1 MALAK
6 TRRLTSLFPDAYA
19 AGDSSAL
26 LYRLLDVIG
35 AELTIA
41 DDGIKRLLKSH
52 WVAYATGAG
61 LDGLAAIFS
70 VERRRLLDGS
80 PEPDEAFRQRLR
92 AVVPMFTGGGTVR
105 AVRGAV
111 RSALGLPFDLDAI
124 PLPDALRADLETL
137 VTVAEY
143 TAGPERMVAD
153 TRLTGDHTEL
163 VLTVD
168 SATVQANPPEFTITF
183 TRGTGWSLRVEQL
196 DGPGLVST
204 NELFFPDGSTL
215 TLRADESGML
225 RAALGLDD
233 VTASFTTLDGRRP
246 VPLPFVPQGRSRWRI
261 TVSGVPFDHG
271 VFDEYAFG
279 PPDAHVALRWR
290 RARPLTFEVHVPY
303 HLQTVVDALRER
315 HGYAGQLFVF
325 EGMPREA
332 IQEVVDDTRAAGVE
346 GSVHFTL
353 QARDRLDAT
362 ERLRIE
368 LTHRA
373 AENTGLREALT
384 VGSVQRV
391 RESHDLTERIR
402 LGGTFDV
409 STFDTDHGFN

>member
-1 MALAK
+1 MTLAK

-19 AGDSSAL
+19 AEDPSAL

-35 AELTIA
+35 AELTVA

-52 WVAYATGAG
+52 WVAYATGSG

-111 RSALGLPFDLDAI
+111 RSALGLPFDLNVI
-124 PLPDALRADLETL
+124 PFPDALRADLEAL
-137 VTVAEY
+137 VTVQEY
-143 TAGPERMVAD
+143 TAGPDRMVGD
-153 TRLTGDHTEL
+153 TTLTGDRSEL
-163 VLTVD
+163 ELTVD
-168 SATVQANPPEFTITF
+168 SATVQANPPEFTIAF
-183 TRGTGWSLRVEQL
+183 SHGTGWSLRVERL
-196 DGPGLVST
+196 DGPGLLST
-204 NELFFPDGSTL
+204 SGLFFPDGSTL
-215 TLRADESGML
+215 TLRADENGML
-225 RAALGLDD
+225 RAALGPND
-233 VTASFTTLDGRRP
+233 VTASFTTLGDQRP

-261 TVSGVPFDHG
+261 TASGVPFGHG
-271 VFDEYAFG
+271 LFDEHTFG
-279 PPDAHVALRWR
+279 PPDLHVELRWR
-290 RARPLTFEVHVPY
+290 RSRPLTFEVHVPY
-303 HLQTVVDALRER
+303 HLQTVVDGLRER
-315 HGYAGQLFVF
+315 HGYTGPLFVF
-325 EGMPREA
+325 EGLPREA

-346 GSVHFTL
+346 GSVHFTV

-368 LTHRA
+368 LTHRSV
-373 AENTGLREALT
+373 ERTGLRETLT
-384 VGSVQRV
+384 VGSVQRS
-391 RESHDLTERIR
+391 RESQDLTERIR

-409 STFDTDHGFN
+409 SVFDTDHGFN

>member
-1 MALAK
+1 MTLAK
-6 TRRLTSLFPDAYA
+6 TQRLTSLFPDAYA
-19 AGDSSAL
+19 ARDPAAL

-41 DDGIKRLLKSH
+41 DDGVKRLLKSH

-111 RSALGLPFDLDAI
+111 RSALGLPFDLDSI
-124 PLPDALRADLETL
+124 PLPEALRGDLEAL
-137 VTVAEY
+137 VTVQEY
-143 TAGPERMVAD
+143 TGGPERMVAD
-153 TRLTGDHTEL
+153 TAVVGDVSEL
-163 VLTVD
+163 LLTVD
-168 SATVQANPPEFTITF
+168 SATVQASPPEFTITF
-183 TRGTGWSLRVEQL
+183 ARGTGWSLRVERL
-196 DGPGLVST
+196 DGPGLLST
-204 NELFFPDGSTL
+204 EDLFIPDGSTL
-215 TLRADESGML
+215 TLRADESGLL
-225 RAALGLDD
+225 RAAVGLDD
-233 VTASFTTLDGRRP
+233 VTSSFRSLDGATP
-246 VPLPFVPQGRSRWRI
+246 VPLPFVPQGRSQWRV
-261 TVSGVPFDHG
+261 TVSGPPFDDSVYDDH
-271 VFDEYAFG
+271 AFG
-279 PPDAHVALRWR
+279 PPDLHVELRWR

-303 HLQTVVDALRER
+303 HLQAVVDALRVR
-315 HGYAGQLFVF
+315 HGYTGQLFVF
-325 EGMPREA
+325 EGLPRET

-353 QARDRLDAT
+353 QATDRLDAT

-368 LTHRA
+368 LTHRN
-373 AENTGLREALT
+373 AENTRLREALT
-384 VGSVQRV
+384 VGSVQRS
-391 RESHDLTERIR
+391 RESQDLTERIR

>member
-1 MALAK
+1 MTLAK
-6 TRRLTSLFPDAYA
+6 TQRLTSLFPDAYA
-19 AGDSSAL
+19 ARDPAAL

-35 AELTIA
+35 GELTIA
-41 DDGIKRLLKSH
+41 DDGVKRLLKSH
-52 WVAYATGAG
+52 WVAYATGSG

-111 RSALGLPFDLDAI
+111 RSALGLPFDLASI
-124 PLPDALRADLETL
+124 PLPEALRGDLEAL
-137 VTVAEY
+137 VTVQEY
-143 TAGPERMVAD
+143 TGGPERMVAD
-153 TRLTGDHTEL
+153 TAVSGDVSEL
-163 VLTVD
+163 LLTVD
-168 SATVQANPPEFTITF
+168 SATVQASPPEFTITF
-183 TRGTGWSLRVEQL
+183 ARGTGWSLRVERL
-196 DGPGLVST
+196 DGPGLRST
-204 NELFFPDGSTL
+204 VDLFIPDGSTL
-215 TLRADESGML
+215 TLRADESGLL

-233 VTASFTTLDGRRP
+233 VTSFFRTLDGATP
-246 VPLPFVPQGRSRWRI
+246 VPLPFVPQGRSQWRV
-261 TVSGVPFDHG
+261 TVSGPTFGHG
-271 VFDEYAFG
+271 VFDDHAFG
-279 PPDAHVALRWR
+279 PPDLHVELRWR

-303 HLQTVVDALRER
+303 HLQAAVDALRVR
-315 HGYAGQLFVF
+315 HGYTGQLFVF
-325 EGMPREA
+325 EGLPREA

-353 QARDRLDAT
+353 QATDRLDAT

-368 LTHRA
+368 LTHRN
-373 AENTGLREALT
+373 AENTRLREALT
-384 VGSVQRV
+384 VGSVQRS
-391 RESHDLTERIR
+391 RESQDLTERIK

>member
-6 TRRLTSLFPDAYA
+6 TRRLTSLFPEAYA
-19 AGDSSAL
+19 AEDPAAL

-52 WVAYATGAG
+52 WVAYATGLG

-70 VERRRLLDGS
+70 VERRRLVDGS

-124 PLPDALRADLETL
+124 QLPDALRTDLEAL

-143 TAGPERMVAD
+143 TAGPERMVGD
-153 TRLTGDHTEL
+153 TTLAGDRGEL
-163 VLTVD
+163 ELTVD

-183 TRGTGWSLRVEQL
+183 AHGTGWSLRVEQV
-196 DGPGLVST
+196 DGPGLMST
-204 NELFFPDGSTL
+204 DDLFFPDGSTL
-215 TLRADESGML
+215 TLRADENGML
-225 RAALGLDD
+225 RAAIGLDD
-233 VTASFTTLDGRRP
+233 VTASFTTLDGQAP

-261 TVSGVPFDHG
+261 TVSGTPFDLG
-271 VFDEYAFG
+271 LFDEHAFG
-279 PPDAHVALRWR
+279 PPDAHVELRWR

-303 HLQTVVDALRER
+303 HLQAAVDALRER
-315 HGYAGQLFVF
+315 HGYTGQLFVF
-325 EGMPREA
+325 EGLPREA

-353 QARDRLDAT
+353 GARDRLDAS

-368 LTHRA
+368 LTHRST
-373 AENTGLREALT
+373 ENTRLRETLT
-384 VGSVQRV
+384 VGSVQRS
-391 RESHDLTERIR
+391 RESQDLTERIR